1 MVVLLESQLK
11 EMNPNLESISEYAFF
26 LLTNILVLPFRMLP
40 FLRLFCMVGIE
51 RKCPCTMNAWKS
63 LILLLSNVMRLR
75 SDMMNW
81 GRRGE
86 TSFPSIIMLW
96 HINTTLYLLLV
107 FNFRLDEFMAGYN
120 AISLK
125 LKEMYQVCCFLSS
138 LLSRCHELYFLSF
151 PHLA

>member
-1 MVVLLESQLK
+1 MTSSHNFLNYKFIIILITFFFGFRIKRDLVDPEKLQETLADASLHEACDLKRGMEMVVLLESQLK

-75 SDMMNW
+75 SDMMN
-81 GRRGE
+81 
-86 TSFPSIIMLW
+86 
-96 HINTTLYLLLV
+96 
-107 FNFRLDEFMAGYN
+107 
-120 AISLK
+120 
-125 LKEMYQVCCFLSS
+125 
-138 LLSRCHELYFLSF
+138 
-151 PHLA
+151 